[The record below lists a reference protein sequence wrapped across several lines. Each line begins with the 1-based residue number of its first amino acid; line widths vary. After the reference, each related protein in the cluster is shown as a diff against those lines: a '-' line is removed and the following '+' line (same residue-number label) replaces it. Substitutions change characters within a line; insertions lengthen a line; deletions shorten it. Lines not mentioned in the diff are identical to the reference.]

1 MVELFRSVLPEVI
14 RPSVFQTQ
22 AKDGSIT
29 ITTNDID
36 EMAKQDNKIVEALV
50 KLGKDYN
57 FTEDEIKTLMI
68 EDNEFTVM
76 VEDDGMNRQISFYT
90 EGDNIKVVDEE

>member
-1 MVELFRSVLPEVI
+1 
-14 RPSVFQTQ
+14 
-22 AKDGSIT
+22 
-29 ITTNDID
+29 
-36 EMAKQDNKIVEALV
+36 MAKQDNKIVDALV
-50 KLGKDYN
+50 KLGKAYN